1 MSNSHLYPINNS
13 KRRLI
18 DLCGMWKFK
27 IDFDNNGREK
37 NFHKGLTDTTEI
49 PVPSSYN
56 DLFVDKKIREHFGDV
71 WYETE
76 FYIPE
81 EYKNMNINIRF
92 GCATHKAVV
101 YVNGEEVGSHIG
113 GFTPFR
119 VNINKVAN
127 FGLKNKLI
135 VAVNN
140 ELSNQTLPCGHTAT
154 KHDGKKFNMP
164 SFDFFNY
171 AGLNRPVKL
180 EATALEYIN
189 DIDIITDIDGKNGI
203 IDYKVDTTGENDVYI
218 TIYDENQSIVATS
231 KGKNGKIIIE
241 NANLWQP
248 RAAYLY
254 NFTAEIKN
262 GEQLIDEYSLNFGIR
277 TVKVEGSKILIN
289 GKPVYLKGFGKH
301 EDSEIAG
308 RGYNPP
314 VIKRDF
320 ELINRDKNHP
330 CVIMWS
336 LFNEPEANS
345 DLAYPYFKDIFEY
358 ARKIDKQNL
367 PKTFAAH
374 RQTTTDK
381 RNFLDLCDILTLNRY
396 YGWYDFGG
404 YDIDDAN
411 KILSDE
417 MKKFEQLQKP
427 IVFTEFG
434 ADTMPGIHKLPSVMW
449 SEEYQ
454 IEYMK
459 MQFSVFDSYNF
470 IVGEQ
475 LWNFADFQTIESTIR
490 ADGNKKGIF
499 TRNRQPKMS
508 AHFIRDR
515 WTKLPLNYK
524 N

>member
-1 MSNSHLYPINNS
+1 MNLAVQLYLAVIQ
-13 KRRLI
+13 KQKYL
-18 DLCGMWKFK
+18 
-27 IDFDNNGREK
+27 
-37 NFHKGLTDTTEI
+37 
-49 PVPSSYN
+49 VQ
-56 DLFVDKKIREHFGDV
+56 KKIR
-71 WYETE
+71 
-76 FYIPE
+76 
-81 EYKNMNINIRF
+81 
-92 GCATHKAVV
+92 
-101 YVNGEEVGSHIG
+101 
-113 GFTPFR
+113 
-119 VNINKVAN
+119 
-127 FGLKNKLI
+127 
-135 VAVNN
+135 
-140 ELSNQTLPCGHTAT
+140 
-154 KHDGKKFNMP
+154 P

-171 AGLNRPVKL
+171 AGLNRPVKI
-180 EATALEYIN
+180 TVTNKEYIH
-189 DIDIITDIDGKNGI
+189 DIDILSDVNGSDGIVN
-203 IDYKVDTTGENDVYI
+203 YEVHTTGENKVYI
-218 TIYDENQSIVATS
+218 RIDDEKGNEVAS
-231 KGKNGKIIIE
+231 AEGKSGKIVIK
-241 NANLWQP
+241 NAKLWNP
-248 RAAYLY
+248 KAAYLY

-289 GKPVYLKGFGKH
+289 GKPFYFTGFGKH

-308 RGYNPP
+308 RGYNSP

-320 ELINRDKNHP
+320 ELIKWIGANSFRTSHYPYSEEIMQMADKEGILVIDEVAAVGMLDANSDLTPDSPKIEFFSQDEVHKNTKEVHKKAIEELINRDKNHP
-330 CVIMWS
+330 CVIMCS

-381 RNFLDLCDILTLNRY
+381 RNFLYLCDILTLNRY

-427 IVFTEFG
+427 ILFTEFG

-499 TRNRQPKMS
+499 TRNRQPKMV
-508 AHFIRDR
+508 AHYIRKR
-515 WTKLPLNYK
+515 WTELPLNYK